1 MGVPANQTAVP
12 LSAGSPAR
20 FEIGIRH
27 RGRPASSGALPGG
40 RPDHAPFFPPCAL
53 AATLG
58 KPCRC
63 ILKGPLGARN
73 GEAELGTTPD

>member
-1 MGVPANQTAVP
+1 MQRRDDKWGKPRRCGPCRVRLAVLATA
-12 LSAGSPAR
+12 R
-20 FEIGIRH
+20 NM
-27 RGRPASSGALPGG
+27 AS
-40 RPDHAPFFPPCAL
+40 FFSPCAL

-73 GEAELGTTPD
+73 GEAELGTTPDLPGVS